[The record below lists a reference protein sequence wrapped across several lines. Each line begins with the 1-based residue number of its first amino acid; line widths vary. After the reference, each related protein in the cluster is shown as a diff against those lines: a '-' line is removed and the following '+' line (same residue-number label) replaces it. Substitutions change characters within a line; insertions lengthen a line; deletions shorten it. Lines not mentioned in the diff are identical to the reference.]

1 LRELLA
7 EQPRIHA
14 LLLYT
19 LYFQVLTATPLVT
32 FIATLLQLLQIPTL
46 LLLALGSALAL
57 LGVSPEVVVEVRPL
71 AMTTTILLEQLNVT
85 LVPELPLE
93 HLGTITITILPILHV
108 NAILEIQ
115 AEADHTLVVGIIIT
129 LVKHVLELLTLQ
141 ITTTLY
147 V

>member
-1 LRELLA
+1 VLLVVIGVA
-7 EQPRIHA
+7 HA
-14 LLLYT
+14 LTEAY
-19 LYFQVLTATPLVT
+19 
-32 FIATLLQLLQIPTL
+32 
-46 LLLALGSALAL
+46 
-57 LGVSPEVVVEVRPL
+57 PEEVAEASTL

-93 HLGTITITILPILHV
+93 HLGTITITILPIRHV
-108 NAILEIQ
+108 NAILGIQ

-129 LVKHVLELLTLQ
+129 LVKHALELPTLQ